1 MANLNDF
8 KILKIKCIN
17 QYKLAIKSIKSL
29 GGVEPQQLADS
40 QKERFGFY
48 YLILQN
54 YSGLSDYDDITEAIC
69 DTDFN
74 EKFFNS
80 PVDDQGIDAVVINDE
95 EQEIDLFN
103 FKYRET
109 FNPDKEQSKNAVMI
123 STKLL
128 NILANGENNLEGKI
142 HDIVEE
148 INDRIDSNDI
158 WKINLYIISNESK
171 TIKGFDDT
179 IHQLEKLYGVNVIPL
194 GLNEITEKIALKH
207 KVINASLIL
216 DNDAVMS
223 FTETTLDTNKSFIVR
238 LPLNELIRITCDNDT
253 LRDRYNNE
261 DDQAILNANLDIQV
275 LYDNV
280 RGFILNSKFN
290 KNIEQTLDNEPTK
303 FFFYNNGLTI
313 VAEEIHS
320 YGNFGNKKTK
330 LEIKDFQVLNGGQTL
345 RTIYNYL
352 DKSKSNVIDK
362 LSSAEVLVRL
372 LNITDE
378 EVKNYI
384 GEYTNSQ
391 NAINLRDLKSLRK
404 EQVQLESFLAEH
416 KILYIRKRGEIGSDT
431 KDYSVT
437 VSMERMGQILMATL
451 LGRPDQVSNKKKE
464 IFNSYYDQ
472 LFTNNMLLCTEK
484 TVALIKSFDYI
495 GEEYRKYRIKSST
508 SVTYQKKMYILYLSE
523 KLDNNDFAKLVN
535 CFEKFLKDY
544 AKQHNVSEGTKSD
557 SRYLINANFKMALDK
572 HFKIIG

>member
-48 YLILQN
+48 YLVLQN

-128 NILANGENNLEGKI
+128 NILANGENNLDGKI

-171 TIKGFDDT
+171 TINEFDDT

-223 FTETTLDTNKSFIVR
+223 FTETTLDTNKGS
-238 LPLNELIRITCDNDT
+238 
-253 LRDRYNNE
+253 
-261 DDQAILNANLDIQV
+261 
-275 LYDNV
+275 
-280 RGFILNSKFN
+280 
-290 KNIEQTLDNEPTK
+290 
-303 FFFYNNGLTI
+303 
-313 VAEEIHS
+313 VA
-320 YGNFGNKKTK
+320 
-330 LEIKDFQVLNGGQTL
+330 
-345 RTIYNYL
+345 
-352 DKSKSNVIDK
+352 
-362 LSSAEVLVRL
+362 
-372 LNITDE
+372 
-378 EVKNYI
+378 
-384 GEYTNSQ
+384 
-391 NAINLRDLKSLRK
+391 
-404 EQVQLESFLAEH
+404 
-416 KILYIRKRGEIGSDT
+416 
-431 KDYSVT
+431 
-437 VSMERMGQILMATL
+437 
-451 LGRPDQVSNKKKE
+451 
-464 IFNSYYDQ
+464 
-472 LFTNNMLLCTEK
+472 
-484 TVALIKSFDYI
+484 
-495 GEEYRKYRIKSST
+495 
-508 SVTYQKKMYILYLSE
+508 
-523 KLDNNDFAKLVN
+523 
-535 CFEKFLKDY
+535 
-544 AKQHNVSEGTKSD
+544 
-557 SRYLINANFKMALDK
+557 
-572 HFKIIG
+572 